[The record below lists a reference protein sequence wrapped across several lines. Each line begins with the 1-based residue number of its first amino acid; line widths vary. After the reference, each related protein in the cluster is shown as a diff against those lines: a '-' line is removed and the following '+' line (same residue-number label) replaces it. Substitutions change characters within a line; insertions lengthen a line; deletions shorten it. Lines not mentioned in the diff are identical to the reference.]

1 MLIGPLSIG
10 VPWGLLA
17 LAALPAILAIH
28 LFRQRSPPRPVTG
41 LFLWPLPSTTPAS
54 GRRRERVVNLPSL
67 WLELLAALALAWWLA
82 DVHPAGDDH
91 GRHLVL
97 VLDDRQRLQ
106 AQLSTVGSTSD
117 TPAERIRVALHARLA
132 ALRANDRVT
141 VIASGL
147 TPRLLCGPAAEPQQA
162 LTALAAWQPQAAW
175 HELEPALTLATHLAA
190 RSGAASG
197 AELLLASDRLPPDL
211 ADEIGCAAHGA
222 AVATSG
228 LAEVRWLRD
237 AHGERVVVRTFV
249 SSSPAPRALDLRAGD
264 RVLLTLPDAVVGA
277 LGTTLGTTRGTT
289 LVIPLTS
296 AAIPDQLTLALR
308 GPDPLPFDDS
318 VTLLRPPLREVRV
331 ALRLTAGGPL
341 AVQVQRVL
349 AAVPGIAAA
358 GAVPDLV
365 ITDSTAAA
373 GDAVPPGCWSLRIAP
388 APGGE
393 ALLGPFLR
401 RAGHPLCTDLDGTGL
416 LWVGGLAREHL
427 APDATELVSGGNQV
441 LLAEQRR
448 GRDRLVSLYTDA
460 AHGTLLQHPFWPALL
475 ANMVEARRTALPGVA
490 SPNLAIGQPCR
501 AVLPEGVARATLR
514 GPDGSSTTLVAD
526 ADGTV
531 LIPALP
537 LAGDWTLVAEPPAGG
552 SDAGAAASASPAW
565 SLSLRTTALDP
576 RLGDLA
582 TAASLTRE
590 PPAGHTVAVERHR
603 SPAEL
608 LVPLLLAAG
617 AAIAAWIC
625 FGRGR

>member
-1 MLIGPLSIG
+1 MLIVPLSIG

-222 AVATSG
+222 M
-228 LAEVRWLRD
+228 
-237 AHGERVVVRTFV
+237 
-249 SSSPAPRALDLRAGD
+249 
-264 RVLLTLPDAVVGA
+264 
-277 LGTTLGTTRGTT
+277 
-289 LVIPLTS
+289 
-296 AAIPDQLTLALR
+296 
-308 GPDPLPFDDS
+308 
-318 VTLLRPPLREVRV
+318 
-331 ALRLTAGGPL
+331 
-341 AVQVQRVL
+341 
-349 AAVPGIAAA
+349 
-358 GAVPDLV
+358 
-365 ITDSTAAA
+365 
-373 GDAVPPGCWSLRIAP
+373 
-388 APGGE
+388 
-393 ALLGPFLR
+393 R
-401 RAGHPLCTDLDGTGL
+401 RA
-416 LWVGGLAREHL
+416 R
-427 APDATELVSGGNQV
+427 
-441 LLAEQRR
+441 
-448 GRDRLVSLYTDA
+448 
-460 AHGTLLQHPFWPALL
+460 
-475 ANMVEARRTALPGVA
+475 
-490 SPNLAIGQPCR
+490 
-501 AVLPEGVARATLR
+501 
-514 GPDGSSTTLVAD
+514 
-526 ADGTV
+526 
-531 LIPALP
+531 
-537 LAGDWTLVAEPPAGG
+537 
-552 SDAGAAASASPAW
+552 
-565 SLSLRTTALDP
+565 
-576 RLGDLA
+576 
-582 TAASLTRE
+582 
-590 PPAGHTVAVERHR
+590 
-603 SPAEL
+603 
-608 LVPLLLAAG
+608 
-617 AAIAAWIC
+617 
-625 FGRGR
+625 